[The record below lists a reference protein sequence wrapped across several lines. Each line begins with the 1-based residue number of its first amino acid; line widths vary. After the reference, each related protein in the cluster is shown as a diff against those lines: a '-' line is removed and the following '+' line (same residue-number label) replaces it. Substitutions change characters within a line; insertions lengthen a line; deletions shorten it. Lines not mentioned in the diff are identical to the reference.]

1 MFIELVKLS
10 NHLFL
15 CPLLLLLPSTFPSIR
30 VFSNVLQSRWP
41 KIWSFS
47 TSPSN
52 EYSDKRYLPGTIN
65 TICLNLAIFW
75 RRKWPPTPVFLP
87 GESHGQRSLEGWS
100 PQRCRESD
108 TTERLTLYCVSTVS
122 RQRIRHCARR
132 YPQSGNRI
140 WSDVGPLG
148 DLCETKEH
156 TQVWNYSFLQIYGGK
171 SIYKEIYSMFLMSGK
186 KTGEVIS

>member
-87 GESHGQRSLEGWS
+87 RESHGQRNLAGYGPWGHKELDMTEWLTTATAAAVFYGICLGSWMGVSLILYWINPLRSSWNWS
-100 PQRCRESD
+100 VFLGSSFN
-108 TTERLTLYCVSTVS
+108 RLTWH
-122 RQRIRHCARR
+122 Q
-132 YPQSGNRI
+132 
-140 WSDVGPLG
+140 
-148 DLCETKEH
+148 
-156 TQVWNYSFLQIYGGK
+156 GG
-171 SIYKEIYSMFLMSGK
+171 
-186 KTGEVIS
+186 

>member
-1 MFIELVKLS
+1 M
-10 NHLFL
+10 
-15 CPLLLLLPSTFPSIR
+15 
-30 VFSNVLQSRWP
+30 
-41 KIWSFS
+41 
-47 TSPSN
+47 
-52 EYSDKRYLPGTIN
+52 
-65 TICLNLAIFW
+65 
-75 RRKWPPTPVFLP
+75 
-87 GESHGQRSLEGWS
+87 
-100 PQRCRESD
+100 
-108 TTERLTLYCVSTVS
+108 STVS

-186 KTGEVIS
+186 KTGEVISWQWSESPAHCVSQYLISYGAVVSTAQAKPQKFARETQFIPELLVKLNHVFIFSMTFQRMPSEFLLLTTRE